1 MLFVEQT
8 DTPQLL
14 LWASNLWPPCIWQ
27 ETSRRCTT
35 VFSFRESSQTWGCI
49 WMYLSQEC
57 FLIKIPLKKSTNLY
71 QSTRS
76 ASHLSST
83 LTLRRTF
90 PSWRSRICDRRLRIC
105 SKSDKILPCSSAS
118 WTLLLKEATMTLL
131 YQPVTTKSW
140 NLFRASW
147 MRSHSAMAMN
157 HNSFPAWI
165 RTLTSKFKPSV
176 EIQYS
181 RLFCH
186 RFWKR
191 SATSLWDTQ

>member
-1 MLFVEQT
+1 
-8 DTPQLL
+8 
-14 LWASNLWPPCIWQ
+14 
-27 ETSRRCTT
+27 
-35 VFSFRESSQTWGCI
+35 
-49 WMYLSQEC
+49 MYLSQEC
-57 FLIKIPLKKSTNLY
+57 FLIKIPPKKSTNLY
-71 QSTRS
+71 QSTQS

-105 SKSDKILPCSSAS
+105 SKFDKILPCSSAS
-118 WTLLLKEATMTLL
+118 WTLRLKEATMTLL
-131 YQPVTTKSW
+131 YQPVITKSW

-147 MRSHSAMAMN
+147 MRKHSAMAMN
-157 HNSFPAWI
+157 RNSFLAWT